1 MAHDAGK
8 EAQHEDFKPI
18 TKIKDLAELRKNKD
32 RDVMLIVLKFVSKLE
47 I

>member
-8 EAQHEDFKPI
+8 EAKHEDFKPI

-32 RDVMLIVLKFVSKLE
+32 RVVLLRLNQNKD
-47 I
+47 